1 MLAVV
6 ILEQLIKDGTNILST
21 FEVSEICSVVDST
34 ELMPAATF
42 LWT

>member
-21 FEVSEICSVVDST
+21 FEVSEICSVC
-34 ELMPAATF
+34 
-42 LWT
+42 